1 MSYKLQFIHSLR
13 FMASSL
19 SNFLHDLAEEFIKLN
34 VNMDIIIKNVKN
46 VKLNTKIAK
55 WYIEYVSVKDDIIVY

>member
-1 MSYKLQFIHSLR
+1 
-13 FMASSL
+13 MASSL